1 MQLRNKLSYQL
12 NLVQVNGIHFN
23 QINSELKQA
32 MLDKNVFVRDTL
44 RLVTSEIKRFEV
56 DTRQEPSDDDVI
68 NILKRM
74 AKQRKDSIHQYKE
87 GGRPDLEE
95 VEQNEL
101 NLLAKYLP
109 QALNGDELKAALEE
123 IVSKNN
129 FNGMQDMG
137 NVMKELRS
145 KHPNAEM
152 SEASSIVK
160 ALLS

>member
-1 MQLRNKLSYQL
+1 
-12 NLVQVNGIHFN
+12 
-23 QINSELKQA
+23 

-68 NILKRM
+68 NILKRI